1 MGASEARPIIQ
12 RVIVA
17 ARRVTKLANC
27 EGSSNGMRIFG
38 STCWLTSVV
47 YCFVSYNLKKNNM
60 EPPQKRGVEWFWKIM
75 FLTKPTKRNCLE
87 REVPHLWT
95 MCPCIVPPTR
105 ICTGYPSRDLR
116 CFTRNHPGQK
126 NWSHQMMCLDL
137 PYGWCV
143 VSVSNMFLDTWK
155 IKTQLV
161 HFHVAPQFCEP
172 CAALAR
178 PCFFLPILV
187 PQQAVWDILSFTA
200 P

>member
-1 MGASEARPIIQ
+1 
-12 RVIVA
+12 
-17 ARRVTKLANC
+17 
-27 EGSSNGMRIFG
+27 
-38 STCWLTSVV
+38 
-47 YCFVSYNLKKNNM
+47 
-60 EPPQKRGVEWFWKIM
+60 M

-116 CFTRNHPGQK
+116 CFTRNHLGQK

-143 VSVSNMFLDTWK
+143 VSVSEMFLDTWK

-187 PQQAVWDILSFTA
+187 PQQAVWDILSFTIVIPSKA
-200 P
+200 SHSATTIRDYQIIKNQMPRVKRCFKSFTIWLWLT